1 MGPLAVFTSISF
13 TSKGRTIANGQ
24 KSGAYQSTIASLIP
38 KSARPNWAKRND
50 LSPYCPSDDTGR
62 QAPDI
67 VALPL
72 LSLDDLGPFDSR
84 EVI

>member
-1 MGPLAVFTSISF
+1 MGPLIVFTSIPF

-24 KSGAYQSTIASLIP
+24 KSGAYQSTRASLIP
-38 KSARPNWAKRND
+38 KSARPNRAKQND
-50 LSPYCPSDDTGR
+50 LSLDCPSDDAGR
-62 QAPDI
+62 QASDI